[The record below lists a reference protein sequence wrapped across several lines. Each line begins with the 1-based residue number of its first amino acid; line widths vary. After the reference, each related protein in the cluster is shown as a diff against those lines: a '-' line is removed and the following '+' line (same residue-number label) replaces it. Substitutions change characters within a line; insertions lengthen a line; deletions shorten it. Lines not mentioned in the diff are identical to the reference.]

1 MASLATDGAGPCSP
15 QSCPQGQTLPA
26 RTAESQVDAQRCP
39 WLPEAPQPHLPTLGC
54 GAPWPGP
61 AWPSP
66 LGQGLGW
73 AGAVALHPH
82 RVTAWLHWP
91 PPGRCPLCRPHPIS
105 PQVSSRKL
113 GQGVRWDLHVPG
125 EQSRTTL
132 GATCRPPGGTL
143 PPAPRRL
150 QQEGPRCSGAGG
162 RRRHLWLSCSICV
175 SSWILS

>member
-1 MASLATDGAGPCSP
+1 MFSTELPPGTNPACQDSREPGGCPALPVAPRGTAAPPAHTRLWCSV
-15 QSCPQGQTLPA
+15 A
-26 RTAESQVDAQRCP
+26 RTCLA
-39 WLPEAPQPHLPTLGC
+39 LP
-54 GAPWPGP
+54 
-61 AWPSP
+61 S
-66 LGQGLGW
+66 GQGLGW